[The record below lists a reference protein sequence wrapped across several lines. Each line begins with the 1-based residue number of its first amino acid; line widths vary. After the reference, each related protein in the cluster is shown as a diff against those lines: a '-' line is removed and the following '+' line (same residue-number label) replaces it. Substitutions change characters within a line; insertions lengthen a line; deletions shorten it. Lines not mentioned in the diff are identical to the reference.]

1 MLNLL
6 SPFSANRTS
15 KRERDQVSAL
25 CQTLTIPGAFI
36 PPDSDKVIAKAL
48 LSREMGSLDL
58 TNAALSLL
66 RNNSR
71 VDAILNLAW
80 QKDEI
85 ALEKLLA
92 DGTLIALLN
101 TPMMQ
106 ALLFSCPI
114 PDLRVERL
122 LTQIRLLLLDR
133 ALKAGWY
140 PDKAIAKVAAALAAQ
155 AFLTEYIFEESD
167 NETDLISMLCTRIES
182 QSADFIDSF
191 SLAVLASYR
200 RLVDLDFVD
209 KIASLVNGSTDPV
222 IHILWRYQVIE
233 PARQRD
239 LLKEIRGLTD
249 INDETSLIVRSLY
262 EKNPYPNW
270 VCYHRNEPLTAHQ
283 VLTMACSGVD
293 LDAFGDTNSPRIL
306 IAGCGTG
313 LTAID
318 DAVLWKDSQ
327 ILALDLSLNSIA
339 YAMRS
344 AEEIEVSSIEF
355 AHGDILH
362 LGSLDRAFDY
372 ISCTGVLHH
381 MTDPI
386 MGWRALVD
394 KCKPGGVMRIGLY
407 SAASRQAIIAAQAL
421 LKNVTEGSNAR
432 EISKAR
438 RYLID
443 HAYRS
448 GMADEIYADIF
459 GIADFFNVSMCR
471 DLLFHVQ
478 EHNYT
483 IPELADA
490 IDQLGLRFCG
500 FIDSHGSLLKA
511 YREFAPNDPAGLN
524 LSSWA
529 QFESLSPELFPKMY
543 DFLVQKIVG

>member
-6 SPFSANRTS
+6 SPLSANRTG
-15 KRERDQVSAL
+15 KKEREQVSTL
-25 CQTLTIPGAFI
+25 CQMLTTPGALV
-36 PPDSDKVIAKAL
+36 PPDSDKVIARAL
-48 LSREMGSLDL
+48 LSREMGCLEL

-66 RNNSR
+66 KNNSR
-71 VDAILNLAW
+71 VDAILNFAW

-92 DGTLIALLN
+92 DGTITALLT

-106 ALLFSCPI
+106 ALLFSSPI
-114 PDLRVERL
+114 PDLRIERL
-122 LTQIRLLLLDR
+122 LTQVRFFLLGR
-133 ALKAGWY
+133 TLKADWR
-140 PDKAIAKVAAALAAQ
+140 PDKATAKVAAALAAQ
-155 AFLTEYIFEESD
+155 AFLTEYIFEESAY
-167 NETDLISMLCTRIES
+167 ETDLISRLCTRIES
-182 QSADFIDSF
+182 ESVDFIDSS

-200 RLVDLDFVD
+200 RLADLDCVD
-209 KIASLVNGSTDPV
+209 KIASLVNSSADPV
-222 IHILWRYQVIE
+222 LHILWRYQIIE

-249 INDETSLIVRSLY
+249 IKDETSLLVRALY

-270 VCYHRNEPLTAHQ
+270 VCYHRNEPFTAHQ
-283 VLTMACSGVD
+283 ILAMACSGVD
-293 LDAFGDTNSPRIL
+293 LDAFGDANNPRIL

-327 ILALDLSLNSIA
+327 VLALDLSLNSIA

-344 AEEIEVSSIEF
+344 AEEIELSSIEF

-362 LGSLDRAFDY
+362 LGSLDRTFDY

-381 MTDPI
+381 MIDPI
-386 MGWRALVD
+386 KGWRALVER
-394 KCKPGGVMRIGLY
+394 CRPGGVMRISLY
-407 SAASRQAIIAAQAL
+407 SAASRQAIIEGQAL
-421 LKNVTEGSNAR
+421 LKNVTGGSNAK

-438 RYLID
+438 QYLID
-443 HAYRS
+443 HSYRS
-448 GMADEIYADIF
+448 GELDQVYADIF
-459 GIADFFNVSMCR
+459 EIFDFYNISMCR

-478 EHNYT
+478 EHNYD
-483 IPELADA
+483 IPVLADA

-500 FIDSHGSLLKA
+500 FIDPKGSLIKA
-511 YREFAPNDPAGLN
+511 YREFAPNDPHGLS
-524 LSSWA
+524 LCSWA
-529 QFESLSPELFPKMY
+529 RFESLSPGTFPTMY
-543 DFLVQKIVG
+543 DFVVQKIPG